1 MIDTKELQ
9 LTHLGQARD
18 DYLRPQKIREEYD
31 DTFTSV
37 LGLRFEI
44 SRHHFRQGVI
54 RLKCSSSLLTIY
66 WQSSMVIFASFPPR
80 LSIKPSMIA
89 TVIFLPDLKKN
100 NLPIT
105 DFKQERSWQENK
117 SHNTNTFSQL

>member
-1 MIDTKELQ
+1 M
-9 LTHLGQARD
+9 
-18 DYLRPQKIREEYD
+18 RPQKIREEYD

-66 WQSSMVIFASFPPR
+66 WQSSMVSGIIVKLKRKVKVLVEIENPGNCVHR
-80 LSIKPSMIA
+80 M
-89 TVIFLPDLKKN
+89 IFLKRFKRDLKSGLQILTDQLN
-100 NLPIT
+100 NQPVFNWLKPP
-105 DFKQERSWQENK
+105 Q
-117 SHNTNTFSQL
+117 

>member
-1 MIDTKELQ
+1 MTSLPPFWTMSPNIQVFFFDGTPKEVVERQYFNLIIV
-9 LTHLGQARD
+9 QARD
-18 DYLRPQKIREEYD
+18 EYLRPQKIREEYD

-66 WQSSMVIFASFPPR
+66 WQSSMVSTVKDYD
-80 LSIKPSMIA
+80 LS
-89 TVIFLPDLKKN
+89 
-100 NLPIT
+100 
-105 DFKQERSWQENK
+105 E
-117 SHNTNTFSQL
+117 

>member
-9 LTHLGQARD
+9 LTHLAQARD

-66 WQSSMVIFASFPPR
+66 WQSSMVSSSQCTLDTLDNTALAC
-80 LSIKPSMIA
+80 LSYPCSVSPS
-89 TVIFLPDLKKN
+89 
-100 NLPIT
+100 
-105 DFKQERSWQENK
+105 
-117 SHNTNTFSQL
+117 